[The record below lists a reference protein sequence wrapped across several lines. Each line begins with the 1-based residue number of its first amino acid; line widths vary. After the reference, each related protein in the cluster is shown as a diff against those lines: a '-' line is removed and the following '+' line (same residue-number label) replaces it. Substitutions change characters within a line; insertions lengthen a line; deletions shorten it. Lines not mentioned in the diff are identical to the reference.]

1 MNIPSKNFFIISVST
16 SLLAITSYFIYN
28 SICKKTVQEDKCK
41 SEPEPEIIE
50 NTEKELCNQD
60 YIDHYGDEIDI
71 LNSKIQEMEED
82 VKRVK
87 QEHSDLLQAK
97 KNNTSFDMKFD
108 ELTIEN
114 RNNLYIKKKKI
125 FKDFKKEANNQI
137 ENFNKKISDLK
148 NII

>member
-108 ELTIEN
+108 ELTIKIGII
-114 RNNLYIKKKKI
+114 YILKKKK
-125 FKDFKKEANNQI
+125 FLKTLRKKQI
-137 ENFNKKISDLK
+137 IKLKILIK
-148 NII
+148 RFLI